1 VGKINSFFNVGGG
14 KGTSEM
20 GKRQRKKNS
29 SQEELNKLKLEE
41 QSKYNDLFLKQQRQ
55 LEDDR
60 ISTMQDGYEITY

>member
-1 VGKINSFFNVGGG
+1 MLVVVMALQEWENDK
-14 KGTSEM
+14 E
-20 GKRQRKKNS
+20 KRNS